1 MLFSSFPKADL
12 PTLTVPYRTNEA
24 IFLKTE
30 QERCIVIFNMSF
42 VDPDDQLLGKVFI
55 EEFVYARKSLPAS
68 PSCSFSLVGELL
80 RCFAHAI
87 HSPHVSS
94 FSAQKSLRVSWRVS
108 PV

>member
-1 MLFSSFPKADL
+1 MFVVRTSFASNLLSKADL
-12 PTLTVPYRTNEA
+12 PTLTVAYRTNEA

-68 PSCSFSLVGELL
+68 PSCSFSLVGESLHWCAYFAFFLL
-80 RCFAHAI
+80 F
-87 HSPHVSS
+87 S
-94 FSAQKSLRVSWRVS
+94 FHPKRTSA
-108 PV
+108 